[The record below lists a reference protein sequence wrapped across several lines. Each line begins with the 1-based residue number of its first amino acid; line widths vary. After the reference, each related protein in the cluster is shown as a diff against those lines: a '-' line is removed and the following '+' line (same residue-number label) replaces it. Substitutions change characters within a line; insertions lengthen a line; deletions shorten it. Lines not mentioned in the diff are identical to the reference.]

1 MPPSLHQLSRGPL
14 DRAQNPDMRATAA
27 QVARQGF
34 FDLVVGRLGGLIEQS
49 LGTHDHAVDTVTALH
64 RLLVD
69 EGLLELVHLLG
80 VAQTFER
87 SDGFILRAAD
97 LSDAGTDGITVHDDG
112 AGAALRHAA
121 TVLWSVELEIV
132 AQNIEQRGFRV
143 RIDDPTLA
151 IHLECNSRHRRLLI
165 SLANQTESFEL
176 EKLHLRLF

>member
-1 MPPSLHQLSRGPL
+1 
-14 DRAQNPDMRATAA
+14 MRAAAA

-34 FDLVVGRLGGLIEQS
+34 FDLAVGRLGGLIEQS
-49 LGTHDHAVDTVTALH
+49 LGAHDHAVDTVTALH

-87 SDGFILRAAD
+87 SDGFILRSAD

-132 AQNIEQRGFRV
+132 AQGVEQWHIGLSIDGLTFTVHSEGYFRHG
-143 RIDDPTLA
+143 RFL
-151 IHLECNSRHRRLLI
+151 S
-165 SLANQTESFEL
+165 
-176 EKLHLRLF
+176 